1 MKKNIKKYLALMLA
15 VVMAFSA
22 LTLVACNPNS
32 LGKDTETEA
41 SKLSNSLSFET
52 KNSPFLSLSAKT
64 VTRAAT
70 DGTVLEHILTA
81 TVLPETAENKEV
93 DWTIN
98 WEDDTRS
105 ENLNEYVRLVSN
117 GDGSN
122 VVTVTCLQ
130 PFTGNVVVTVTTRE
144 GGFKAQCVCKYV
156 GIPSNVEVDL
166 SDATIVTDTD
176 WNVDIVEISGDNT
189 TSYHTINLSNIFGEP
204 GADFT
209 PEYDVVLEAHGGI
222 KTKNTT
228 HDANGNL
235 TGTEEGEITMQTMDF
250 FDTVGYYS
258 AYYMSDKGAFNTLYV
273 GIRDGQLY
281 LSGLNYP
288 AAFHSEKTNTDGT
301 VSKVVFDGYI
311 DDMEPYVTVTL
322 TEKVTGINYTFNV
335 RTVGT
340 VNNVNLDYSEIIF

>member
-52 KNSPFLSLSAKT
+52 KNSPFLSLSAT
-64 VTRAAT
+64 TATRAT
-70 DGTVLEHILTA
+70 TNGNVLEHTLTA

-130 PFTGNVVVTVTTRE
+130 PFTGNVVITVTTRE
-144 GGFKAQCVCKYV
+144 GGFTAQCICKYV
-156 GIPSNVEVDL
+156 GLPSEIEVDL
-166 SDATIVTDTD
+166 SDLSMVTDTD
-176 WNVDIVEISGDNT
+176 WNVDVVEVGGDKT
-189 TSYHTINLSNIFGEP
+189 TSYHAISLSNIFGAP

-209 PEYDVVLEAHGGI
+209 PEYDIVLEAHGGI
-222 KTKNTT
+222 KTQNTT
-228 HDANGNL
+228 YDASGNL
-235 TGTEEGEITMQTMDF
+235 TGTEQGELTLQTMDF
-250 FDTVGYYS
+250 FDTAGYYS
-258 AYYMSDKGAFNTLYV
+258 AYFAGTAIVNQVFV

-281 LSGLNYP
+281 ISGQGYP
-288 AAFHSEKTNTDGT
+288 AAYSTEKKNTDST
-301 VSKVVFDGYI
+301 VSKAVFDGYI
-311 DDMEPYVTVTL
+311 DDMEPYVTVIL
-322 TEKVTGINYTFNV
+322 TEKTTGITYTFNV

-340 VNNVNLDYSEIIF
+340 VNNVNLDYNEIIF